1 MSAAAPVKPRG
12 SWGRRSTARRPAAGA
27 KRTRPSAP
35 ATTVANGGGTPPRTL
50 EAAHAPHPDL
60 HSFRAQQFPFEL
72 QVPAVPSEQTSSGD
86 HAVARDA
93 WLTAVTRDAAHS
105 ARRARFSCQGRD
117 VTVCC
122 DMPGR
127 DPSDNRQYPAAK
139 FCHWPT
145 MMRTLS
151 VKPPRLCS
159 SNRLA
164 TLLAESPNAFGT
176 NDHRASTAAAI
187 HLRIGVSTPA
197 RT

>member
-12 SWGRRSTARRPAAGA
+12 RSGQPSTARRPAAGA
-27 KRTRPSAP
+27 KRTRPSAA
-35 ATTVANGGGTPPRTL
+35 ATPVANGGGTPPRTL

-60 HSFRAQQFPFEL
+60 HSFRAQQFPFDL
-72 QVPAVPSEQTSSGD
+72 QVPAIPSEQTSSGD
-86 HAVARDA
+86 HAVAGDA
-93 WLTAVTRDAAHS
+93 RFSAVSHDVAHG
-105 ARRARFSCQGRD
+105 ARRARFSRQGRD
-117 VTVCC
+117 VTVGG
-122 DMPGR
+122 DTAGG
-127 DPSDNRQYPAAK
+127 DPSDNRQYVAAK

-159 SNRLA
+159 SYRLA

-176 NDHRASTAAAI
+176 NDHRPSTAAAI
-187 HLRIGVSTPA
+187 QLRIGVSTPA